1 MRNRLIEY
9 PIHKNNQTKVCN
21 LLFPKCI
28 AIKTKMKK
36 GITMF
41 ITGLIVGI
49 AVTIIAIV
57 VILPKQMFVVHESK
71 LGFDETVSTIV
82 QSAKDNKW
90 SMPHQYD
97 LQATMKKHGFDVKPV
112 AVFSL
117 CKPEHAYQI
126 LSDDEVRDVSALMP
140 CRVAV
145 YEKGGK
151 TYVSMLNAGLFSK
164 FMGKKVSSVMGAASS
179 ENIEILAPVIK

>member
-1 MRNRLIEY
+1 
-9 PIHKNNQTKVCN
+9 
-21 LLFPKCI
+21 
-28 AIKTKMKK
+28 
-36 GITMF
+36 MF
-41 ITGLIVGI
+41 LTGLIVGVVI
-49 AVTIIAIV
+49 TVLAIIV
-57 VILPKQMFVVHESK
+57 VLPKQMFVVHESK
-71 LGFDETVSTIV
+71 LGFDETVETIA

-90 SMPHQYD
+90 SMPHMYD
-97 LQATMKKHGFDVKPV
+97 LQATMKKHNLDVNPV
-112 AVFSL
+112 KVLSL

-126 LSDDEVRDVSALMP
+126 LNSDEVRSVSALMP

-179 ENIEILAPVIK
+179 ENEQILTPVIK